1 MKRYIKLLAE
11 AIMPVHLQLP
21 LRYSYR
27 RLKGTLDEEML
38 YVNSLLMNRRRFLD
52 VGSNVGIYSY
62 HFLRR
67 MKKVEAFEPIKEI
80 TYRLEAH
87 ANRSLSI
94 HNCALSNEV
103 ATLPFHIPVDDR
115 GNLIPSWASL
125 EPLEQKCVTRNVPVK
140 RLDDFAFAD
149 VDLFK
154 IDVEGHEMNVINGA
168 LETIKKCKPIML
180 IEIEQRHISV
190 PIWSIFQQI
199 ADLGYTGC
207 FLSAGNPIDIEY
219 FEYEKHQ
226 KPFLDDV
233 MNKGYINNFIFTSR

>member
-1 MKRYIKLLAE
+1 MQRHIKLLAE

-87 ANRSLSI
+87 ANGSLSI

-103 ATLPFHIPVDDR
+103 STLPFHIPVDDR

-125 EPLEQKCVTRNVPVK
+125 EPLEQKCVTRDVPVK

-154 IDVEGHEMNVINGA
+154 IDVEGHEMEVIKGGLDLIN
-168 LETIKKCKPIML
+168 KFKPNLM
-180 IEIEQRHISV
+180 IEIE
-190 PIWSIFQQI
+190 
-199 ADLGYTGC
+199 
-207 FLSAGNPIDIEY
+207 
-219 FEYEKHQ
+219 EKHSKIPIQ
-226 KPFLDDV
+226 ETINFISNMGYNVFCL
-233 MNKGYINNFIFTSR
+233 KGKELVNIEMIKNLNIFNNFIFTYKKN

>member
-1 MKRYIKLLAE
+1 M
-11 AIMPVHLQLP
+11 
-21 LRYSYR
+21 
-27 RLKGTLDEEML
+27 
-38 YVNSLLMNRRRFLD
+38 
-52 VGSNVGIYSY
+52 
-62 HFLRR
+62 
-67 MKKVEAFEPIKEI
+67 
-80 TYRLEAH
+80 
-87 ANRSLSI
+87 
-94 HNCALSNEV
+94 
-103 ATLPFHIPVDDR
+103 
-115 GNLIPSWASL
+115 
-125 EPLEQKCVTRNVPVK
+125 
-140 RLDDFAFAD
+140 
-149 VDLFK
+149 
-154 IDVEGHEMNVINGA
+154 NGA